1 MNPGLIILILKIA
14 VVAVTILLAGSL
26 VALARGNYRLHGRI
40 NLAFFILTLSALI
53 GLEVIVRLLSPE
65 GMFEQY
71 LERHNAKGNLATHLW
86 FSMPAAALLVVML
99 FTGWRR
105 HRYVHIA
112 LGVLFLALW
121 IGTFVTGVFY
131 LPH

>member
-26 VALARGNYRLHGRI
+26 IALARGNYRLHGRI
-40 NLAFFILTLSALI
+40 NLVFFILTLSALL
-53 GLEVIVRLLSPE
+53 GLEVIVRLLSP
-65 GMFEQY
+65 GIFEQY
-71 LERHNAKGNLATHLW
+71 LEERQARSMLETHLW

-99 FTGWRR
+99 FTGWRH
-105 HRYVHIA
+105 HRYVHIS
-112 LGVLFLALW
+112 LGLLFLVLW